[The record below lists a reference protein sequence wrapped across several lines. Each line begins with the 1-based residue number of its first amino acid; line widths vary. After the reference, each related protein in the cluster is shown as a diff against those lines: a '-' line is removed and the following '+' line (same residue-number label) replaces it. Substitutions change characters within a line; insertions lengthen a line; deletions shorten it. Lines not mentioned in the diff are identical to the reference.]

1 MKRIAVFGC
10 SWTQGVYPEY
20 YSWSKC
26 LAKSR
31 PDIHIDDYSKGGTSL
46 KWSVSQLLAT
56 ANINYDYKIFQVT
69 DPYRITLSPYNLNYQ
84 KLYEFV
90 TPNHRIYSS
99 NLANEII
106 TLNFGYYPRM
116 IKRFSDK
123 SIKNFH
129 YIYYSTL
136 NYDIQNFEYQLYIDY
151 VIKNT
156 DFVFFHRE
164 LDLQTARLKNSNIQS
179 IETVLTRPQ
188 FNKHV
193 YDNGDHLDEQGCQKV
208 CEWILSQTNL

>member
-10 SWTQGVYPEY
+10 SWTQGVDPEY

-69 DPYRITLSPYNLNYQ
+69 APYRITLSPSNLNYQ
-84 KLYEFV
+84 KLYKFGL
-90 TPNHRIYSS
+90 PNHRSYSS
-99 NLANEII
+99 DLAQKII
-106 TLNFGYYPRM
+106 TINSNYYPRM
-116 IKRFSDK
+116 IEGFSDK
-123 SIKNFH
+123 SIKNFQNV
-129 YIYYSTL
+129 YYSTL
-136 NYDIQNFEYQLYIDY
+136 NYDIENFEYQLYIDY
-151 VIKNT
+151 VMKNT

-164 LDLQTARLKNSNIQS
+164 MDKQTARLKTSIQS
-179 IETVLTRPQ
+179 IETVLGLKE
-188 FNKHV
+188 FKKYV
-193 YDNGDHLDEQGCQKV
+193 YDNGYHLDSQGCQKV
-208 CEWILSQTNL
+208 CEWIISQTNL